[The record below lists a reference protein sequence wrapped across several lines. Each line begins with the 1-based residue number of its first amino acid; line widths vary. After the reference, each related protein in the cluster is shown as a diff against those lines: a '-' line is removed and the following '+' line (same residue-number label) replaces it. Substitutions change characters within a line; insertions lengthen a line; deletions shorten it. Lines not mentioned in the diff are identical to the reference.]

1 MVSIDTNIVVRLLV
15 NDDPLQTARA
25 VDLFRTSR
33 IFITKTVVLETE
45 WVLRAVYRLDRKKIN
60 ASIMALIS
68 LEGVVVEDE
77 PVLFFALETHSKGM
91 DFADALHLASSQR
104 ANRFATFDTALRTK
118 AKKQNIQPLVFLP

>member
-15 NDDPLQTARA
+15 NDDTLQTARA

-45 WVLRAVYRLDRKKIN
+45 WVLRAVYSLDRKKVN

>member
-45 WVLRAVYRLDRKKIN
+45 WVLRAVYSLDRKKVN
-60 ASIMALIS
+60 ASIIALLS

-118 AKKQNIQPLVFLP
+118 AKKLNIQPLVFLP